1 MHAPRSVHPAARC
14 IADVA
19 AVAAAYFV
27 AKQTGD
33 AEAVE
38 NLTAPIWHGKHV
50 SAGGARLETRAE
62 LIARIKAG
70 PENCTATVTSVQR
83 CFDDFAIVRA
93 DAWESAGTALLLMFK
108 ERGVWRVAGEAS
120 AEAVNG
126 ARAARFG
133 SSGAETAVL
142 IVLADYYRAV
152 EHGDPALVRS
162 VFAPSW
168 HMKNHDEDA
177 PAIEALLLAEETDVF
192 AARLAQPLPGYWN
205 DRQIADVQV
214 MWDSLAYVRVDRPS
228 TPSTTVFLFA
238 REPAGWKI
246 IDKAWTDGRKPQA

>member
-1 MHAPRSVHPAARC
+1 MHAPRSAHPTARTV
-14 IADVA
+14 ADVA

-38 NLTAPIWHGKHV
+38 SLIAPIWHGKHT
-50 SAGGARLETRAE
+50 SGDGAKLETHAQ
-62 LIARIKAG
+62 LIARIKGG
-70 PENCTATVTSVQR
+70 PESGTATVTSVQR

-93 DAWESAGTALLLMFK
+93 DAWQNPATIMALMFK
-108 ERGVWRVAGEAS
+108 ERGLWRVAGEAS

-152 EHGDPALVRS
+152 EHGDSALVRS
-162 VFAPSW
+162 VFAPCW
-168 HMKNHDEDA
+168 HMKNHDEGA
-177 PAIEALLLAEETDVF
+177 PPAEALLLAEETDSF
-192 AARLAQPLPGYWN
+192 ASRIAQPLPGYWN

-214 MWDSLAYVRVDRPS
+214 IWDTLACVRVDRPS
-228 TPSTTVFLFA
+228 TPSTTVFLFS
-238 REPAGWKI
+238 RERAGWKI
-246 IDKAWTDGRKPQA
+246 IDKAWTDGRKASD